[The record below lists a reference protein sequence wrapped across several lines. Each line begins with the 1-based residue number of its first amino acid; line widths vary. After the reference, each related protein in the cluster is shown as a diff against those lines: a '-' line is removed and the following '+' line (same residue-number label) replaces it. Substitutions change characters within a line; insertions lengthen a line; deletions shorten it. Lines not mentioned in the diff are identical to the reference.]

1 MLRTAMAMESADVA
15 PPALEAGTSEIVIG
29 VNGSIELK

>member
-1 MLRTAMAMESADVA
+1 MMRAAMAMESAAVA
-15 PPALEAGTSEIVIG
+15 PPALEAGTSEISVS